1 MSNNHRSWK
10 KRVEDKLYDHPILKS
25 AVFNGWN
32 VLILTFSA
40 FILAIGYKCFLVPN
54 QLIAD
59 SGGKVT
65 KLVSGGMSGISQTII
80 MLLSLFLSH
89 DILTAQVEN
98 ILFSVLYFALNIPI
112 FILAWK
118 GIGKRFTIY
127 TFLNVILVSVF
138 EALLSVWDNGWIHDL
153 AVFANNN
160 GGLLARAIFAGVC
173 TGLSSGFAF
182 KVDGSGGGIDV
193 VAYYV
198 ALKKNVLVGRYSLIM
213 NSVTLVVFTL
223 LGSIQIW
230 NSGTGNS
237 MQYIGGACYSILYM
251 MSTSMVI
258 DVIHL
263 RNKKMKIEVVTDHE
277 DLGKILIANLPHAA
291 TIVKGEGAYS
301 GKGRYLIKM
310 VVSSYEVNHAVAVI
324 ESADPNAFIE
334 VVELKQVYGR
344 FFLPPIK

>member
-32 VLILTFSA
+32 VLVLTFSA

-54 QLIAD
+54 KLIAD
-59 SGGKVT
+59 SGGEVT

-80 MLLSLFLSH
+80 MFLSLFLSH

-118 GIGKRFTIY
+118 GIGKRFTVY

-153 AVFANNN
+153 AEFA
-160 GGLLARAIFAGVC
+160 
-173 TGLSSGFAF
+173 GLSSGFAF